1 MLIIQDQYI
10 SLTSDIGTKDRFLK
24 HNAITNK
31 GDHHQCVKFMGIL
44 GGRWPTPQRGSWF
57 PNEGD
62 IDSFRQKIRDA
73 CPADKE
79 LVC

>member
-1 MLIIQDQYI
+1 M
-10 SLTSDIGTKDRFLK
+10 GT
-24 HNAITNK
+24 
-31 GDHHQCVKFMGIL
+31 L

-79 LVC
+79 LVSSIFLFSNESIR